1 MKTIKYFAV
10 VATLAASFSSFAATT
25 PAVDSQ
31 KIGTVSVSGAS
42 NLDNLQAQL
51 QEKAQQSGAKSIR
64 IISAGGDNK
73 LFGVAEMYN

>member
-10 VATLAASFSSFAATT
+10 VMTLAASFSAFAATA
-25 PAVDSQ
+25 PAADSQ

-42 NLDNLQAQL
+42 NLDTLQAKL

-73 LFGVAEMYN
+73 LYGVAEMYN